1 MLDYDCQNASKLGV
15 PMSIRL
21 MEEIRAGEIIIVVE
35 VKCSRHMGDIRAV
48 GEIIIVVEAAAVDGR
63 DKSCW

>member
-35 VKCSRHMGDIRAV
+35 VKCSRHMGDILLSYKPE
-48 GEIIIVVEAAAVDGR
+48 GFIWFF
-63 DKSCW
+63 KLTT

>member
-1 MLDYDCQNASKLGV
+1 MMISPTALISSIDSGCFDNYDDLSNS
-15 PMSIRL
+15 SYI
-21 MEEIRAGEIIIVVE
+21 
-35 VKCSRHMGDIRAV
+35 SHMGDIRAV